1 MSQFGNGEVSQY
13 VSSDIDVVPAL
24 SEVTLPSF
32 PGYRTFYIEKDMFN
46 SPVTSLSTFWAANG
60 GLQSTSNFTSDLCI
74 KNGSPN
80 GKLSSESHTIA
91 ISGCDTSL
99 PSAQSSYYKGNPGYL
114 RMLYPKVSEEICWSE
129 EPHQGVSEYPV
140 RIDVSDQRNVIVS
153 QQNQDTIIVDHD
165 THLAT
170 EKEWFSSGSSRQ
182 FLGSSGSGGS
192 VLKAVDAR
200 STTPSNY
207 AYFHGQN
214 NVSSPFNVDELCS
227 DNSPSSDTAPT
238 KSRMRWTPELHE
250 RFVDAVNKLGGSEKA
265 TPKAVQKVMKV
276 EGLTIYHVKSHL
288 QKYRTICHQSESSD
302 GTSTERSSQMDEVCS
317 QNLKAMEASEG
328 LRTQIG
334 LQKQLHEQLEIQRK
348 LQLQVEEHSKYL
360 EMVIAKQGESLK
372 LLGAL
377 PRFQHASTTAVG
389 HKEAYQEQTEEIHSE
404 KE

>member
-1 MSQFGNGEVSQY
+1 MSRFGNGEVSQY
-13 VSSDIDVVPAL
+13 VSSDIDVVAAL
-24 SEVTLPSF
+24 SEVTVPSF

-46 SPVTSLSTFWAANG
+46 SSVTSFNTFWPANG
-60 GLQSTSNFTSDLCI
+60 GLNSTSNFTSDLCI

-91 ISGCDTSL
+91 ISGCDTSP
-99 PSAQSSYYKGNPGYL
+99 PSAHSSYYKGNPGYL
-114 RMLYPKVSEEICWSE
+114 RMLYPKVSEEICWCK
-129 EPHQGVSEYPV
+129 EPLPGVFEYPES
-140 RIDVSDQRNVIVS
+140 IDVSEQRNVIVN
-153 QQNQDTIIVDHD
+153 QQTQDTIIVDND

-170 EKEWFSSGSSRQ
+170 EKEWFASGSSWQ
-182 FLGSSGSGGS
+182 FLENSGSGGS
-192 VLKAVDAR
+192 VLKAVDT
-200 STTPSNY
+200 STTLLNY
-207 AYFHGQN
+207 AYFHRQN

-227 DNSPSSDTAPT
+227 DNSPSSDTTPT

-317 QNLKAMEASEG
+317 QNLKAMEVSEG

-334 LQKQLHEQLEIQRK
+334 LQKQLHEQLEVQRK
-348 LQLQVEEHSKYL
+348 LQLQVEEQSKYL

-377 PRFQHASTTAVG
+377 PGFQHASMQAVD
-389 HKEAYQEQTEEIHSE
+389 HKEAYI
-404 KE
+404 